1 MHAACEGK
9 AYDTVA
15 ALLDNKAKINF
26 QHRQGWAP
34 IHLVTQSQDID
45 CIEILC
51 NNGADVSIQTGN
63 GVSPLHIAAQFETP
77 EVLNKLLEFG
87 ANLCYQDCDGD
98 IPLFVAIRLNRNEN
112 VKALIEVEKQRNDNG
127 QGESKSQLDIRNKQ
141 LETALIVATKYDN
154 SEATEYLLQEM
165 GEAAISDYDILKNTP
180 LHYAAM
186 RNNTEIC
193 RILLERNADPLIKNS
208 AGRSPF
214 ALSTKETI
222 EYFRKRVDEIQKEL
236 RENSPSRNA
245 TPKVN
250 QVQSSEQFD
259 IPENENEEEGANETT
274 PSTPRSEKQ
283 QKENDNLDTPKPGR
297 TSSSSASTISE
308 ADAKSI
314 KKAKGKRK
322 PLSRQAKLEFEE
334 FKKQVDQELVSIR
347 KEVDTELDTIIDLVT
362 NLRIELIKRKKQ
374 EDDAVNNNPSA

>member
-34 IHLVTQSQDID
+34 IHLVTQSRDID

-51 NNGADVSIQTGN
+51 NNGADVSIQTSN

-77 EVLNKLLEFG
+77 EVLNKLLEYG
-87 ANLCYQDCDGD
+87 ASLCTQDCDGD

-112 VKALIEVEKQRNDNG
+112 VQALLDAEENRNDQG
-127 QGESKSQLDIRNKQ
+127 QGEPKSQLEICNKQ

-154 SEATEYLLQEM
+154 SVATEYLLEKM
-165 GEAAISDYDILKNTP
+165 GDAALNDYDILKNTP

-193 RILLERNADPLIKNS
+193 RILLEKKADPLIKNS

-214 ALSTKETI
+214 ALSTKDTI
-222 EYFRKRVDEIQKEL
+222 DYFRARVDEIQKEL

-250 QVQSSEQFD
+250 QVSTEQFD
-259 IPENENEEEGANETT
+259 IPENEDEEEGTNEEKST

-283 QKENDNLDTPKPGR
+283 QRDGLDTPKPDR
-297 TSSSSASTISE
+297 SSGSESTISE
-308 ADAKSI
+308 ADAKSST
-314 KKAKGKRK
+314 KKAKGKKK
-322 PLSRQAKLEFEE
+322 PLSRQAKLEFDE

-347 KEVDTELDTIIDLVT
+347 KELDTELDTIIDLVT

-374 EDDAVNNNPSA
+374 EDDAVKNNTSA